1 MQLLAL
7 QSLFKLGH
15 LPAVA
20 AFLCDPTPL
29 QAQLATA
36 LAPLA
41 ALRRPRPLGHSP
53 ALAAGS
59 CRLLHPPSLHP
70 PSLTSLTRSWPRSH
84 RLSRRVLWQGILSLL
99 HEERAPASPEL
110 RPLHRRLLSCCLQ
123 LLTLLLASNAAA
135 THLEAFSPLPEL
147 LDRLEATTPIGPV
160 SSGICVFA
168 FTGLWAPYPLAGL
181 FAGLPVDPFVNFG
194 NAGRI
199 LTTLCGSWLRRCV
212 RGSKSIAAAAW
223 HHSMV
228 AEGKPTVS
236 CHNSEACSVHACRVG
251 CRA

>member
-1 MQLLAL
+1 MPPPSGPSPPFA
-7 QSLFKLGH
+7 
-15 LPAVA
+15 
-20 AFLCDPTPL
+20 
-29 QAQLATA
+29 A

-41 ALRRPRPLGHSP
+41 TLLPSPLD
-53 ALAAGS
+53 LAGS
-59 CRLLHPPSLHP
+59 PTR
-70 PSLTSLTRSWPRSH
+70 PSLTSLTQFWPPSR
-84 RLSRRVLWQGILSLL
+84 RLSRRMLWQGIISLL

-236 CHNSEACSVHACRVG
+236 CHNSEACSAHACRVG